1 MDNNDISDNDIS
13 DNYISDN
20 DISDNDISDNYDI
33 VKRPTIYD
41 RRNLIFDTYEEIRI
55 LQSTLDEA
63 KSRLVNFQNDYNNY
77 CFENKDEDDVKFMLA
92 TDDGDR
98 SFFFYILDTISFGL
112 LSKFC

>member
-1 MDNNDISDNDIS
+1 MDNNDISNNDIS
-13 DNYISDN
+13 N
-20 DISDNDISDNYDI
+20 NYDL
-33 VKRPTIYD
+33 VKRPSIYD
-41 RRNLIFDTYEEIRI
+41 RKNLINDTHEEIRI

-77 CFENKDEDDVKFMLA
+77 CFEIKAEDDVKFMLA